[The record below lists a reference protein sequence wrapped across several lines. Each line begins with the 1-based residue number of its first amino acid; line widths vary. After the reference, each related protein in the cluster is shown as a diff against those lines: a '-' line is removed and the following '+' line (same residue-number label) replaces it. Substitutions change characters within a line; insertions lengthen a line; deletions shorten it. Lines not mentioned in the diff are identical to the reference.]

1 MARNELN
8 PALYDPVENTHDDVA
23 EVPSA
28 NWGWTGESRRAM
40 RVAALVVA
48 AFLLFMM
55 HGNHSGFVEDLYL
68 IGFAAILVGIVVRDV
83 IVRRRPR

>member
-1 MARNELN
+1 MARTELD

-28 NWGWTGESRRAM
+28 DWGWTGESRRAM

-48 AFLLFMM
+48 AFLLLMI
-55 HGNHSGFVEDLYL
+55 HGNHDGFVEDLYL
-68 IGFAAILVGIVVRDV
+68 IGFAALLVGMVVRDV
-83 IVRRRPR
+83 VIRRKPR